1 MPRSIL
7 PFVETTR
14 VSVVL
19 SEPAQARVA
28 GATVF
33 VGSDRVLGDTLDH
46 AAAALG
52 AAGCNVIRGHAE
64 PPPHRTRYALS
75 TARRYFEAASVL
87 LISSRTIIDAAML
100 EVAPRLHA
108 VVFASIGTD
117 SIDLPAATDR
127 GIIVANGATAENVE
141 SLAEATVMLIAALL
155 LDLPRKQR
163 QFALRF
169 ARARAD
175 ELSARMVSGK
185 TIGLI
190 GFGRIARSV
199 TRRLQ
204 GWGTEILA
212 YDRHP
217 DETPVA
223 GVRFVELDELLAR
236 SDVVS
241 VHLPLTAETRG
252 LLGAAEFARMKREAC
267 VINTSR
273 GGIVDEAALAEAL
286 SAGRIA
292 GAAIDVFETEPPPV
306 DHPLRGLENVILTE
320 HTVGCTRE
328 LFASLA
334 PTAVENVMRVIQGR
348 DPLHIRNPAA
358 LLRWRERFR
367 RQSAQQ
373 AWPGGDTN
381 LQYGTGEYR

>member
-1 MPRSIL
+1 MVPSIL
-7 PFVETTR
+7 PFVETNR

-28 GATVF
+28 GVTVF

-52 AAGCNVIRGHAE
+52 AAGCNVIRGHVE
-64 PPPHRTRYALS
+64 PPPHRTRYELP

-87 LISSRTIIDAAML
+87 LISSRTIIDAAMF
-100 EVAPRLHA
+100 EVAPRLHG

-117 SIDLPAATDR
+117 SIDLPTATDR

-163 QFALRF
+163 QFALRS

-217 DETPVA
+217 DDTPVA
-223 GVRFVELDELLAR
+223 GVRFVEFDELLAR

-241 VHLPLTAETRG
+241 VHLPLTSETRG
-252 LLGAAEFARMKREAC
+252 LLGPAELARMKREAC

-273 GGIVDEAALAEAL
+273 GGIVDEAALAQAL

-334 PTAVENVMRVIQGR
+334 PTAVENVLCVIQGR
-348 DPLHIRNPAA
+348 DPPHIRNPAV

-367 RQSAQQ
+367 RLSGQQ
-373 AWPGGDTN
+373 ARPGGDAN
-381 LQYGTGEYR
+381 FQSGTGEYR

>member
-1 MPRSIL
+1 
-7 PFVETTR
+7 

-19 SEPAQARVA
+19 SESAQAGVA
-28 GATVF
+28 GVTVF
-33 VGSDRVLGDTLDH
+33 VGSDRVLGDTLDQ
-46 AAAALG
+46 AAAALE
-52 AAGCNVIRGHAE
+52 AAGCNVIRGHSE
-64 PPPHRTRYALS
+64 RPPHRTRYELA

-87 LISSRTIIDAAML
+87 LISSRTVIDAAML
-100 EVAPRLHA
+100 ELAPRLLG

-117 SIDLPAATDR
+117 SIDLPAATDH

-163 QFALRF
+163 QFALRS
-169 ARARAD
+169 ARAPAND
-175 ELSARMVSGK
+175 LSARMVSGK

-199 TRRLQ
+199 TRRLR

-212 YDRHP
+212 YDRQP
-217 DETPVA
+217 DHASVVD
-223 GVRFVELDELLAR
+223 VRFVGLEELLAR

-241 VHLPLTAETRG
+241 VHLPLTAATRG
-252 LLGAAEFARMKREAC
+252 LLGPAELARMKREAY

-273 GGIVDEAALAEAL
+273 GGIVDEVALAQAL
-286 SAGRIA
+286 SAERIA

-348 DPLHIRNPAA
+348 DPLHIRNPAV
-358 LLRWRERFR
+358 LLRWRERFQR
-367 RQSAQQ
+367 LMVEQ
-373 AWPGGDTN
+373 ARPGGGAN
-381 LQYGTGEYR
+381 LRYGTGDHG